1 MFSIPV
7 YKHLLFLP
15 SWVPWICL
23 QEHHVSCRKRKQ
35 IQNAQKGDSPEIF
48 SPHPSFVSYLYSH
61 FTTFPGKQLAGGLM
75 FVNELSV
82 NTCSPRLL
90 QRDCFRGERA
100 VPIAVQA
107 VGGTGRLG
115 RGGGAGPRPLCAGRR
130 RLPPGARSSSG
141 RSRECLEAGLLASRQ
156 SWWASLSKGQKA
168 NTQGED
174 FLPCW
179 HKSGSEAD
187 PCLKREQIITSLSRE
202 MGSSQFLFF
211 LLFLFSLW
219 LFFSLD
225 SSNLHWSV

>member
-61 FTTFPGKQLAGGLM
+61 FTRFPGKQLAGGLM

-130 RLPPGARSSSG
+130 RLPPEPGAVQG
-141 RSRECLEAGLLASRQ
+141 EAGSVWKQGCWPPGRAGGQVSPKDKRQ
-156 SWWASLSKGQKA
+156 TLRVRTFFPVDIRAAQKL
-168 NTQGED
+168 T
-174 FLPCW
+174 CVW
-179 HKSGSEAD
+179 
-187 PCLKREQIITSLSRE
+187 RE
-202 MGSSQFLFF
+202 
-211 LLFLFSLW
+211 
-219 LFFSLD
+219 
-225 SSNLHWSV
+225 NK